1 MKALITGATG
11 LIGRNIIDKLKT
23 RGDEIVVIS
32 RSAQKAKSKLPM
44 VNEYIEWNYDNSVD
58 ISSRIKNVD
67 AVIHL
72 AGENVMARRW
82 NEEHKKRVLDSRIK
96 STDALVNQI
105 AKMDKKPEV
114 FICASAS
121 GYYGS
126 SETETFVED
135 SNPGNDFLAEVSK
148 QWENSAAEVEK
159 FGVRRVSI
167 RTGIVLSKEDG
178 ALAKMLT
185 PFKLFVGGPLGSGRQ
200 WFPWIHIDDLVNLF
214 IFPLENKNL
223 TGPVNGVAPGIV
235 KMKDFAKT
243 LGKVINRP
251 ALFPVPGFILKL
263 VLGEGAKAVLEGADI
278 KPKRTQEAG
287 FRFSHPELKNALE
300 DLLRKN

>member
-1 MKALITGATG
+1 MKVLITGATG
-11 LIGRNIIDKLKT
+11 LVGRNIIDKLQT

-32 RSAQKAKSKLPM
+32 RSAQKAKNNLPQ
-44 VNEYIEWNYDNSVD
+44 VNEYIEWNYDSSVD
-58 ISSRIKNVD
+58 LSDRMKDVD

-82 NEEHKKRVLDSRIK
+82 NDEHKKRVLDSRIK

-105 AKMDKKPEV
+105 AKMDKKPDV

-126 SETETFVED
+126 SETETFVEE

-167 RTGIVLSKEDG
+167 RTGIVLSQEDG

-185 PFKLFVGGPLGSGRQ
+185 PFKLFVGGPLGSGSQ
-200 WFPWIHIDDLVNLF
+200 WFPWIHIDDLVDIF
-214 IFPLENKNL
+214 IFVLDNINIA
-223 TGPVNGVAPGIV
+223 GPVNGVSPGIV

-243 LGKVINRP
+243 LGEVINRP

-278 KPKRTQEAG
+278 KPKRIKEAG
-287 FRFSHPELKNALE
+287 YRFSHPELKNALE
-300 DLLRKN
+300 DLLK